1 MEVYAG
7 YLTYTDYQVSRVV
20 NYLKSIQQLDNTLIF
35 VVLGDNGGSKEGT
48 LEGVVTN
55 AYSPRRNKS
64 LTRNEAHTAAIGTPE
79 SDANYPLGWAQASNT
94 PFKYWKQDAN
104 SEGGTRNPLI
114 VFYPKG
120 IKGKGDIRT
129 QYGYVT
135 DLLPTT
141 LEFVGIPAPQQ
152 IRGIKQDSLHGTSLV
167 YSFANANT
175 PSRHTEQYYYIFG
188 SRAIYKDGWK
198 AAAAHHPNY
207 EDLNGFANPSGKAVT
222 KDFDKDV
229 WELYNLN
236 DDFNERVN
244 LADKHPEKLA
254 ELKKLFDQNARKY
267 NIYPFI
273 DWDDVFKAR
282 LINSKKLLTAAPK

>member
-1 MEVYAG
+1 
-7 YLTYTDYQVSRVV
+7 
-20 NYLKSIQQLDNTLIF
+20 
-35 VVLGDNGGSKEGT
+35 
-48 LEGVVTN
+48 
-55 AYSPRRNKS
+55 
-64 LTRNEAHTAAIGTPE
+64 
-79 SDANYPLGWAQASNT
+79 
-94 PFKYWKQDAN
+94 
-104 SEGGTRNPLI
+104 
-114 VFYPKG
+114 
-120 IKGKGDIRT
+120 
-129 QYGYVT
+129 
-135 DLLPTT
+135 
-141 LEFVGIPAPQQ
+141 
-152 IRGIKQDSLHGTSLV
+152 V
-167 YSFANANT
+167 YSFANANA

-236 DDFNERVN
+236 EDFNERVN
-244 LADKHPEKLA
+244 LADKYPEKLA
-254 ELKKLFDQNARKY
+254 ELKKLFEQDAKKY